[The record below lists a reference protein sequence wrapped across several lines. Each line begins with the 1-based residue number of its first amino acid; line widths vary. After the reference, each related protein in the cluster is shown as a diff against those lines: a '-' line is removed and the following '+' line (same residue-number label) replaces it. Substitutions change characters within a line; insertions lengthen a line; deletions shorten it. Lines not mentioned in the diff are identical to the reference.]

1 MILSSLFT
9 GRSQNLFLQLHGNKE
24 VGFGAVVIHF
34 GFDGGN
40 LAGVLGPKQ
49 DSQNTCDG
57 ETGPRCQLASLLFVN
72 EDEVRAHPGHDLHQR
87 RGLFADGGLFVP
99 APTTF
104 LGTYLFYEGGNL
116 LVILLMFLWDW
127 KRDRMMKQFVW
138 AALLVIGV
146 GLTATGLYFNGT
158 WQAISRGWLESWA
171 QHML

>member
-1 MILSSLFT
+1 M
-9 GRSQNLFLQLHGNKE
+9 
-24 VGFGAVVIHF
+24 
-34 GFDGGN
+34 
-40 LAGVLGPKQ
+40 
-49 DSQNTCDG
+49 
-57 ETGPRCQLASLLFVN
+57 
-72 EDEVRAHPGHDLHQR
+72 
-87 RGLFADGGLFVP
+87 P

-158 WQAISRGWLESWA
+158 WQAISRGWLEGWA